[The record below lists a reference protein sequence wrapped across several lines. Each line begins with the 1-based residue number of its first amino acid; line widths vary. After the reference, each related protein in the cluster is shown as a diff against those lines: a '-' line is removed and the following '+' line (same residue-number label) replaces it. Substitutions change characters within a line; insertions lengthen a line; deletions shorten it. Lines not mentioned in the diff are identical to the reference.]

1 MVRNKLIN
9 HLWITLFSLSSV
21 VCELVYTA
29 CLMQPSLILWLPVVV
44 YQWKMAVHQRTGGE

>member
-1 MVRNKLIN
+1 MIRSKFIN
-9 HLWITLFSLSSV
+9 RVWITLFSLSSV

-29 CLMQPSLILWLPVVV
+29 CLMVPLSSGFLLWF